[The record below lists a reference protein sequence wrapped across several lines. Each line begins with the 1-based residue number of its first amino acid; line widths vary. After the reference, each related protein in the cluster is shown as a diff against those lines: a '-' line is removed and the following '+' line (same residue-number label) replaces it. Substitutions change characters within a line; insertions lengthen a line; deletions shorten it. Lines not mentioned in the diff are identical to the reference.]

1 MASMNIEQTV
11 LPNGLRVVSVN
22 LPGFDSA
29 AVAAFVKAGAR
40 NETEANN
47 GIAHFLE
54 HMAFKGTKTRSALQ
68 IGAEIEVLGSNINA
82 FTSHDMTCYFVTGLK
97 NTVAQSVAILGDVL
111 TASTYNESDIATEKG
126 VILQEI
132 RRSADNP
139 SHVAYDGYGLT
150 AYPGQSIGRP
160 ILGRAALIEQATRDY
175 FTDFVG
181 QNYFAENMVVV
192 GTGDFSHQ
200 AFAEQVAEHFS
211 ALPSRA
217 EPVTVSPAQ
226 YVGGH
231 VRNTDKDFEQVTILL
246 GLQSVPETD
255 PTVWAH
261 KVMARALG
269 GGMSSPLFQ
278 EVREKRGLVYSVSAY
293 SDHGADHGEMV
304 MFAGTTAKHVDEL
317 LTVACGEITKVTA
330 HVSETDMTRA
340 KNSLLVGL
348 ATAKERPFSLARGIA
363 GSLFEHGMIM
373 TPEDAMRKV
382 EAVTLDDVKAAARMM
397 VTSNPT
403 VSLVG
408 PVPDQD
414 YHGQVRAALA

>member
-1 MASMNIEQTV
+1 MARMNIEQTV

-97 NTVAQSVAILGDVL
+97 STVAQSVAILGDVL
-111 TASTYNESDIATEKG
+111 TASTYNEADIATEKG

-160 ILGRAALIEQATRDY
+160 ILGRSALIEQVARDH

-181 QNYFAENMVVV
+181 RNYFAENMVVV

-200 AFAEQVAEHFS
+200 TFAEHVAEHFS

-255 PTVWAH
+255 PAVWAH

-304 MFAGTTAKHVDEL
+304 LFAGTTAKHVDEL
-317 LTVACGEITKVTA
+317 LAVACGEITKATA
-330 HVSETDMTRA
+330 HVAETDMTRA

-363 GSLFEHGMIM
+363 GSLFEHGAIM

-382 EAVTLDDVKAAARMM
+382 EAVTLDDVKVAARMM
-397 VTSNPT
+397 VASNPT

-414 YHGQVRAALA
+414 YHGQVRAALV

>member
-1 MASMNIEQTV
+1 MNIEQTV

-54 HMAFKGTKTRSALQ
+54 HMAFKGTKTRSSLQ
-68 IGAEIEVLGSNINA
+68 IAAEVEMLGSNINA
-82 FTSHDMTCYFVTGLK
+82 FTSHEMTCYFVTGLK
-97 NTVAQSVAILGDVL
+97 STIDQSVAILGDVL
-111 TASTYNESDIATEKG
+111 TASVYDDADIATEKG

-160 ILGRAALIEQATRDY
+160 ILGRAELIEQVTRNH
-175 FTDFVG
+175 FTSFVAD
-181 QNYFAENMVVV
+181 NYFGENMVVV
-192 GTGDFSHQ
+192 GTGDFTHA
-200 AFAEQVAEHFS
+200 AFVDQVARHFE

-217 EPVTVSPAQ
+217 TPVSVVPAR
-226 YVGGH
+226 YAGGH

-246 GLQSVPETD
+246 GLQSVSETD
-255 PTVWAH
+255 SSVWAH

-278 EVREKRGLVYSVSAY
+278 EVREKRGLVYSVGAY
-293 SDHGADHGEMV
+293 SDHGVDHGELV
-304 MFAGTTAKHVDEL
+304 ITAGTTAKHVDEL
-317 LTVACGEITKVTA
+317 LTVACGEITKATQAVA
-330 HVSETDMTRA
+330 ENDVTRA
-340 KNSLLVGL
+340 KNSVLVSL

-363 GSLFEHGMIM
+363 GSLFEHGRII
-373 TPEDAMRKV
+373 TPEDTMRKV
-382 EAVTLDDVKAAARMM
+382 EAVTMDDVKAAARMM
-397 VTSNPT
+397 VATNPT
-403 VSLVG
+403 ISLVG

-414 YHGQVRAALA
+414 YHAQVRAALQ

>member
-1 MASMNIEQTV
+1 MACMNIEQTV

-40 NETEANN
+40 NETDANN

-97 NTVAQSVAILGDVL
+97 STVAQSVAILGDVL

-160 ILGRAALIEQATRDY
+160 ILGRAALIEQVTRDY

-200 AFAEQVAEHFS
+200 TFAEHVAEHFS

-231 VRNTDKDFEQVTILL
+231 VRNTEKDFEQVTILL

-293 SDHGADHGEMV
+293 SDHGVDHGEMV

-317 LTVACGEITKVTA
+317 LTVACGEIAKATA
-330 HVSETDMTRA
+330 HVAETDMTRA

-363 GSLFEHGMIM
+363 GSLFEHGTIM

-382 EAVTLDDVKAAARMM
+382 EAVTLDDVKAAARTM
-397 VTSNPT
+397 VASNPT

>member
-1 MASMNIEQTV
+1 MNIEQTV
-11 LPNGLRVVSVN
+11 LPSGLRVVSVN

-29 AVAAFVKAGAR
+29 AIAAFVKAGAR
-40 NETEANN
+40 NETEENN

-54 HMAFKGTKTRSALQ
+54 HMAFKGTATRTALQ

-82 FTSHDMTCYFVTGLK
+82 FTSHEMTCYFVTGLK
-97 NTVAQSVAILGDVL
+97 STIAQSVAILGDVL
-111 TASTYNESDIATEKG
+111 TASNYNDSDIATEKG

-132 RRSADNP
+132 RRSADNS

-150 AYPGQSIGRP
+150 AYPSQSIGRP
-160 ILGRAALIEQATRDY
+160 ILGRAALIEQVTRDY
-175 FTDFVG
+175 FTNFIA

-192 GTGDFSHQ
+192 GTGDFEHT
-200 AFAEQVAEHFS
+200 AFVDHVVEHFS
-211 ALPSRA
+211 LLPSHA
-217 EPVTVSPAQ
+217 EPVTVASAR

-231 VRNTDKDFEQVTILL
+231 IRNTEKDFEQVTILL
-246 GLQSVPETD
+246 GLQSVSETD
-255 PTVWAH
+255 AAVWAH

-278 EVREKRGLVYSVSAY
+278 EVREKRGLVYSVNAY
-293 SDHGADHGEMV
+293 SDHGVDHGEMV

-317 LTVACGEITKVTA
+317 LTVACAEITKFTS
-330 HVSETDMTRA
+330 HVAEADMMRA

-363 GSLFEHGMIM
+363 GSLFEHGKII
-373 TPEDAMRKV
+373 TPEETMRKV
-382 EAVTLDDVKAAARMM
+382 EAVTLDDVKAAASLM
-397 VTSNPT
+397 VSSNPT
-403 VSLVG
+403 ISLVG

-414 YHGQVRAALA
+414 YHAQVRAALA

>member
-1 MASMNIEQTV
+1 MACMNIEQTV

-160 ILGRAALIEQATRDY
+160 ILGRAALIEQVTRDH

-192 GTGDFSHQ
+192 GTGDFGHQ

-293 SDHGADHGEMV
+293 SDHGADHGELV

-317 LTVACGEITKVTA
+317 LTVACGEITKATA

>member
-1 MASMNIEQTV
+1 MACMNIEQTV
-11 LPNGLRVVSVN
+11 LPNGLQVVSVN

-40 NETEANN
+40 NETDANN

-97 NTVAQSVAILGDVL
+97 STVAQSVAILGDVL
-111 TASTYNESDIATEKG
+111 TASTYNEPDIATEKG

-160 ILGRAALIEQATRDY
+160 ILGRAALIEQVTRDY

-192 GTGDFSHQ
+192 GTGDFSHET
-200 AFAEQVAEHFS
+200 FAEHVAEHFS

-231 VRNTDKDFEQVTILL
+231 VRNTEKDFEQVTILL

-293 SDHGADHGEMV
+293 SDHGVDHGEMV

-317 LTVACGEITKVTA
+317 LTVACGEITKATA
-330 HVSETDMTRA
+330 HVAETDMMRA

-363 GSLFEHGMIM
+363 GSLFEHGTIM

-382 EAVTLDDVKAAARMM
+382 EAVTLDDVKAAART
-397 VTSNPT
+397 VVASNPT